1 MIVEVGRAMGMVR
14 VRVLMWVVVGRE
26 DGLTAGQGILGK
38 VRYCRGA
45 WLDGV
50 TDRLERGVLW

>member
-38 VRYCRGA
+38 VRCCRGA
-45 WLDGV
+45 WLDGG

>member
-1 MIVEVGRAMGMVR
+1 MIVAVGRAMGMVR

-38 VRYCRGA
+38 VRCCRGML
-45 WLDGV
+45 LDEV
-50 TDRLERGVLW
+50 TDGLERGVSW